1 MSNVK
6 AFWSTHLGRA
16 VLVAL
21 IVALAFLVVRLVGLR
36 PASALELL
44 FVEVLDETG
53 LEEPIVD
60 HVALY
65 IMVVGLLGVLLAVL
79 VGAVVGLVCRIS
91 GWSVTATGW
100 VSGVVV
106 AALQLPFGFMA
117 MPIP

>member
-1 MSNVK
+1 MSRVK
-6 AFWSTHLGRA
+6 AVWSTHVGRA
-16 VLVAL
+16 VFVAL
-21 IVALAFLVVRLVGLR
+21 LVALAFFVVRLVGLR

-44 FVEVLDETG
+44 FVVLLDETG

-65 IMVVGLLGVLLAVL
+65 IMVVSLLGVLLAVL
-79 VGAVVGLVCRIS
+79 VGAVVGLIGRIS

-100 VSGVVV
+100 ASGVAV
-106 AALQLPFGFMA
+106 AALQLPFSLMA